1 MLADWIHHNQ
11 MCRVI
16 QHMQKVEIL
25 SKLHTHTITPCW
37 LWLSKQRTS
46 FISVFPSSP
55 PSSLPLCVFRPP
67 SHGHVWTTAV
77 FGICFLTANHRE
89 WVSVFVHSQSIN
101 HVGPRWQWDQW
112 LTGSSW
118 DGRRCHRKT
127 RNSVCECEKP
137 ASLPFT
143 CLGGFPF
150 YLLHDLHLVVHRFCQ
165 TLITFQTSIMFEAS
179 LETNSLP

>member
-127 RNSVCECEKP
+127 RKFSVRVWKASVSSFHLSRRLSILSFAWFASGCSQILSNFNHFSDKHYVWSKP
-137 ASLPFT
+137 
-143 CLGGFPF
+143 G
-150 YLLHDLHLVVHRFCQ
+150 D
-165 TLITFQTSIMFEAS
+165 
-179 LETNSLP
+179 